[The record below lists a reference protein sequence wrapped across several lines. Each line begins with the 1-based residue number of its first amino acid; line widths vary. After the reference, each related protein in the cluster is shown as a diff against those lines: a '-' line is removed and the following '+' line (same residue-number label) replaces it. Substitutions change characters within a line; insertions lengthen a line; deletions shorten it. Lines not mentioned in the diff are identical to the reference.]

1 MPMPIAPLA
10 RPNHARHLL
19 VFAAAMLA
27 SVCLARSAAAELMA
41 GAARASITPDPA
53 TIPYQLGGY
62 VAPQRTGHN
71 ATGIHDTC
79 YARALVLSDGPAK
92 CAIVSLDLCFMPA
105 SVKTAVMSRI
115 AATSIPASGLFMSA
129 THTHSAPD
137 PLALHAGNTGPAGA
151 LPTFDPKLMDFI
163 ADRIAQ
169 AITEANGKL
178 RPARAGSGQAT
189 GLGLNRNRRGEKLTD
204 DTMTALK
211 VVDSEGKPL
220 AAIFNYAAH
229 PVYYGPEMMHVSGD
243 WAGTFERQM
252 EAVQPGG
259 VVLFLNGAEGDA
271 SPNGADE
278 GTNAEKIDT
287 YSAKI
292 CQAARR
298 LYDSTETTGS
308 GGLAAWTQETELGP
322 PKPHPFFLLAAGA
335 LHATANQARDLVN
348 HLMPEKCEV
357 SFVRVGSLLL
367 IGVPC
372 EPTASIG
379 LAAKAMAPA
388 SLAKTVGIV
397 ALTNGWLGYVLT
409 PEQYKAGKY
418 EATMS
423 FYGDQGG
430 EKILAGVKAGLNHH

>member
-1 MPMPIAPLA
+1 
-10 RPNHARHLL
+10 
-19 VFAAAMLA
+19 
-27 SVCLARSAAAELMA
+27 MA
-41 GAARASITPDPA
+41 GAAKVSITPDPKA
-53 TIPYQLGGY
+53 IGYQLGGY

-79 YARALVLSDGPAK
+79 YARALVLRDGGAK
-92 CAIVSLDLCFMPA
+92 AAIVSLDLCFMPA
-105 SVKTAVMSRI
+105 SVKAAVLSRI
-115 AATSIPASGLFMSA
+115 GATGIPAAGLFLSA

-137 PLALHAGNTGPAGA
+137 PLGIHAGNVGQAGG
-151 LPTFDPKLMDFI
+151 LQTFDPKLSDFI
-163 ADRIAQ
+163 AGRIAQ
-169 AITEANGKL
+169 AISEANGKL
-178 RPARAGSGQAT
+178 RAARAGCGQAER
-189 GLGLNRNRRGEKLTD
+189 LGLNRNRRSDKLTD

-211 VVDSEGKPL
+211 VVDSDGKPL

-229 PVYYGPEMMHVSGD
+229 PTYYGPEMMSVSGD

-252 EAVQPGG
+252 EAVYPGM
-259 VVLFLNGAEGDA
+259 VALFLNGAEGDA

-292 CQAARR
+292 CQAARG
-298 LYDSTETTGS
+298 LYEGIETS
-308 GGLAAWTQETELGP
+308 ANGGLSAWTHETELGP

-335 LHATANQARDLVN
+335 LHATADQARALVN
-348 HLMPEKCEV
+348 RLMPEKCEV
-357 SFVRVGSLLL
+357 SFVRVGTLLL

-379 LAAKAMAPA
+379 LTAKAMTPPPGV
-388 SLAKTVGIV
+388 KTVGIV

-430 EKILAGVKAGLNHH
+430 EKILAGVKAGLNHP